1 MVSVPKTTNQIK
13 GNTVMKKSLFAV
25 GGAFAAALLLSGC
38 AGVTTN
44 NGGVAPIS
52 AGPNFFSE
60 VSANAMLQPTC
71 AKDAVIVKRDVT
83 ATATMES
90 YFTCVNMGD
99 ISYETLKKA
108 ALKQAPGATD
118 LIDVKMDYSMKN
130 ICGINKVTVKMTA
143 TAIKFSK

>member
-1 MVSVPKTTNQIK
+1 
-13 GNTVMKKSLFAV
+13 MKKSLFAV